1 MKVKRTGWH
10 QLFLHKPR
18 PTGSV
23 TARSC
28 KNWRAQAFVR
38 SLSIGLSS
46 STAVETFQN
55 RNAIT
60 GQAGLSSLLYS
71 RIVFFEKHEDI
82 KAVAEAAGVATGD
95 DEEVERLAAGASY
108 FSSRVFCL

>member
-1 MKVKRTGWH
+1 M
-10 QLFLHKPR
+10 PR

-28 KNWRAQAFVR
+28 KNWRPQAFVR

-60 GQAGLSSLLYS
+60 GQGSLSSLLYS
-71 RIVFFEKHEDI
+71 RIVFFEKHEEI
-82 KAVAEAAGVATGD
+82 KAVAVA
-95 DEEVERLAAGASY
+95 EVRLRALRQETVRRMKYSLTQRAMYRLEIA
-108 FSSRVFCL
+108 V